1 MLKEYSRKAKID
13 VRIEHFVKVSQHF
26 GTTVPVFDNYLTEF
40 KSLEE
45 DEDGFKWS
53 GQFKKGTNV
62 VEGIAI
68 TDSDGWSNQL
78 SYVQGLSVNYSP
90 DIFVNIHS
98 IFVYKQDD
106 LIFLAWVLPDQVDIC
121 EGELKDAKFLG
132 LFGKI

>member
-1 MLKEYSRKAKID
+1 M
-13 VRIEHFVKVSQHF
+13 
-26 GTTVPVFDNYLTEF
+26 PVFDNYLTEF

-62 VEGIAI
+62 VEEKTI